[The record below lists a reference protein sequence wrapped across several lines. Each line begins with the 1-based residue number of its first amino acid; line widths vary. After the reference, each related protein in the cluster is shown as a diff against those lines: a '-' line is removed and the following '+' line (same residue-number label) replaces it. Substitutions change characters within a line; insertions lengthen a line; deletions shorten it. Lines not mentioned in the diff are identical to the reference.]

1 MPKFFFGFST
11 VLIFILT
18 YSNSYSKVDLNDTSL
33 FLNEICSYN
42 GVPKKDSSSNA
53 VKCTCFDDYD
63 TVDESKTINGI
74 PIQCNY
80 QRRRRFIAL
89 FLSVFVPLGVDYLY
103 LCNYWAFCIIF
114 LVVFFVCIGNCYL
127 LIESQ
132 HDLSQSKEEKK
143 RNLFQDQISFTK
155 TRIIFLILGALLIV
169 FYITNII
176 LIATGVIKDGNGIS
190 TINDLNYLYKL
201 FY

>member
-1 MPKFFFGFST
+1 MTKFFFGFSII
-11 VLIFILT
+11 LIITLT
-18 YSNSYSKVDLNDTSL
+18 TSNSYSIQLNNPML

-42 GVPKKDSSSNA
+42 GIPKIDNISKEI
-53 VKCTCFDDYD
+53 KCVCFDGYD
-63 TVDESKTINGI
+63 TVDESKTINGV

-103 LCNYWAFCIIF
+103 LGNYWAFCIII
-114 LVVFFVCIGNCYL
+114 LTVFFVCIGNCYL

-132 HDLSQSKEEKK
+132 HDMGQNKEEKN

-155 TRIIFLILGALLIV
+155 TRIIFLILGGLLII
-169 FYITNII
+169 FYIANII

-190 TINDLNYLYKL
+190 TINDLSYLYKL

>member
-1 MPKFFFGFST
+1 MTKFFFGFSII
-11 VLIFILT
+11 LIITLT
-18 YSNSYSKVDLNDTSL
+18 TSNSYSVQLNNPML

-42 GVPKKDSSSNA
+42 GIPKIDNISKEI
-53 VKCTCFDDYD
+53 KCVCFDDYD
-63 TVDESKTINGI
+63 TVDESKTINGV

-80 QRRRRFIAL
+80 QRRRRFIVL

-103 LCNYWAFCIIF
+103 LGNYWAFCIII
-114 LVVFFVCIGNCYL
+114 LTVFFVCIGNCYL

-132 HDLSQSKEEKK
+132 HDMGQNKEEKN

-155 TRIIFLILGALLIV
+155 TRIIFLILGGLLII
-169 FYITNII
+169 FYIANII

-190 TINDLNYLYKL
+190 TINDLSYLYKL